1 MRRMVKLRQYPPI
14 CLDGLL
20 RTKSIHYV
28 KLWRSEIRNLKLLRI
43 DIDTYD
49 TKEANYIHD
58 LSQVRE

>member
-1 MRRMVKLRQYPPI
+1 MGFFVLIDTINQTDKINTL
-14 CLDGLL
+14 
-20 RTKSIHYV
+20 
-28 KLWRSEIRNLKLLRI
+28 KLWHSEIRNLKLLRI